1 MIMATPVW
9 MDGPLAGAQHEVSAD
24 AVEQGM
30 YVFEHPHGA
39 RTVYTFALVEVF
51 YRRLVIASVKTGV
64 VDFAEL
70 FSRLLTAEAQRAA
83 Q

>member
-1 MIMATPVW
+1 MASPVW
-9 MDGPLAGAQHEVSAD
+9 MDGSLAGKRFEVSAE

-30 YVFEHPHGA
+30 Y
-39 RTVYTFALVEVF
+39 RTETGEVYTFALVEVF

-70 FSRLLTAEAQRAA
+70 FARLLTDEAQAAA